1 MRAQQGRSDD
11 TGVTAVLIELTA
23 TCFREG
29 GKWENLHAD
38 GSPEI
43 SLSSAISIQSPPS
56 GHRDAVP
63 RRQRLCRQPRTD
75 ALQAALAVMG
85 LAMEGTLIMPVLLIV
100 IVAVII
106 LIAIMRS
113 ASKSKGMLARQCPYC
128 KNDING
134 KATVCDYC
142 HRDVTGISS

>member
-1 MRAQQGRSDD
+1 MGTKS
-11 TGVTAVLIELTA
+11 
-23 TCFREG
+23 RETIYG
-29 GKWENLHAD
+29 A
-38 GSPEI
+38 S
-43 SLSSAISIQSPPS
+43 
-56 GHRDAVP
+56 
-63 RRQRLCRQPRTD
+63 
-75 ALQAALAVMG
+75 
-85 LAMEGTLIMPVLLIV
+85 GTLIMPVLLIV

>member
-1 MRAQQGRSDD
+1 
-11 TGVTAVLIELTA
+11 
-23 TCFREG
+23 
-29 GKWENLHAD
+29 
-38 GSPEI
+38 
-43 SLSSAISIQSPPS
+43 
-56 GHRDAVP
+56 
-63 RRQRLCRQPRTD
+63 
-75 ALQAALAVMG
+75 MG

-113 ASKSKGMLARQCPYC
+113 ASKSKGMLARQSPHC

>member
-1 MRAQQGRSDD
+1 M
-11 TGVTAVLIELTA
+11 
-23 TCFREG
+23 
-29 GKWENLHAD
+29 
-38 GSPEI
+38 
-43 SLSSAISIQSPPS
+43 
-56 GHRDAVP
+56 
-63 RRQRLCRQPRTD
+63 
-75 ALQAALAVMG
+75 MG

-113 ASKSKGMLARQCPYC
+113 ASKSKGMLVRQCPYC

>member
-1 MRAQQGRSDD
+1 MKRSGYRIGWTD
-11 TGVTAVLIELTA
+11 VQPLKRPLL
-23 TCFREG
+23 R
-29 GKWENLHAD
+29 
-38 GSPEI
+38 
-43 SLSSAISIQSPPS
+43 
-56 GHRDAVP
+56 VP
-63 RRQRLCRQPRTD
+63 RRQPLCRQPRTD

>member
-1 MRAQQGRSDD
+1 
-11 TGVTAVLIELTA
+11 
-23 TCFREG
+23 
-29 GKWENLHAD
+29 
-38 GSPEI
+38 
-43 SLSSAISIQSPPS
+43 
-56 GHRDAVP
+56 VP
-63 RRQRLCRQPRTD
+63 RRLPLRPARRPPQSVAACLSHAAPRILSRLGTKSRETIYG
-75 ALQAALAVMG
+75 AS
-85 LAMEGTLIMPVLLIV
+85 GTLIMPVLLIV

-113 ASKSKGMLARQCPYC
+113 ASKSKAMLVRQCPYC

>member
-1 MRAQQGRSDD
+1 M
-11 TGVTAVLIELTA
+11 
-23 TCFREG
+23 
-29 GKWENLHAD
+29 
-38 GSPEI
+38 
-43 SLSSAISIQSPPS
+43 SA
-56 GHRDAVP
+56 
-63 RRQRLCRQPRTD
+63 RTD

-85 LAMEGTLIMPVLLIV
+85 LVMEGTLIMPVLLIV